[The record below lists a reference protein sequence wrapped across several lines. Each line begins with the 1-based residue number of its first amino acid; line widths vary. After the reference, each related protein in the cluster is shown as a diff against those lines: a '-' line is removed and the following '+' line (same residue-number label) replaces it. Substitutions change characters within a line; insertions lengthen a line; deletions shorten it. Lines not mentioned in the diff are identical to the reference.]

1 MTLDEARLILN
12 AKKADPVESTLRV
25 RAKIELM
32 LLCFYLPSISSQ
44 NYEHLFK
51 ANSPPP
57 PPENPPP
64 GRQKPQYWS
73 LYLQSKV
80 LRAKERIEAEL
91 KSAVEEEISAT
102 KASQKPPETSG
113 PSPPPS

>member
-25 RAKIELM
+25 RAKIELV
-32 LLCFYLPSISSQ
+32 LLCFHLPSISSQ

-80 LRAKERIEAEL
+80 VRAKERIEAEL
-91 KSAVEEEISAT
+91 KSAVEEEISAA